1 MNDATFA
8 QLEEIVERVLR
19 PVWASRSRKQMLR
32 MELLAHVI
40 GVFEEEFATLDDE
53 QAALNETLFRF
64 GIAEAVASELQSS
77 LTFRDRWLHFL
88 FEENLMSAW
97 WWYSGVLAIFTGPA
111 FILPAMAKYKAGGV
125 LQILPLVIGAA
136 ITLAGLAVVGYGI
149 KRLLP
154 IRSK

>member
-8 QLEEIVERVLR
+8 QLEEIVDRALR

-32 MELLAHVI
+32 MELLAHVLD
-40 GVFEEEFATLDDE
+40 VFEEEFSRLDDE
-53 QAALNETLFRF
+53 QAALNETRFRF

-77 LTFRDRWLHFL
+77 LTFKDRWLHFL

-97 WWYSGVLAIFTGPA
+97 MWYLGVLAIFTGPA
-111 FILPAMAKYKAGGV
+111 FILPAMAKYKAGGA

-136 ITLAGLAVVGYGI
+136 ITLAGLAVVAYGI
-149 KRLLP
+149 KRRIAHL
-154 IRSK
+154 K

>member
-8 QLEEIVERVLR
+8 QLEEIVDRALR

-32 MELLAHVI
+32 MELLAHVLD
-40 GVFEEEFATLDDE
+40 VFEEEFAKLDDE
-53 QAALNETLFRF
+53 QAALDETHFRF

-77 LTFRDRWLHFL
+77 LTFTDRWLHFL
-88 FEENLMSAW
+88 FEENSMSAW
-97 WWYSGVLAIFTGPA
+97 LWYFGVLAIFTGPA

-136 ITLAGLAVVGYGI
+136 ITLVGLAVVAYGI
-149 KRLLP
+149 KRRIAHL
-154 IRSK
+154 K